1 MADKNKTAGGK
12 FLWLFLA
19 VGGLV
24 LLGLIFWPRIFSPG
38 QQGSG
43 SIATSTP
50 LPVAE
55 VISVEQAYQLYQQG
69 VAFIDVRSQEEYD
82 QAHIPGATLLP
93 SKEVINRYKELPADI
108 QLVVYCRSGE
118 RSAEAARFL
127 QNVGFTKVSSM
138 DGGLESWIAA
148 GYEVDSAR

>member
-1 MADKNKTAGGK
+1 MIDKEKTVGGK
-12 FLWLFLA
+12 FPWLILA
-19 VGGLV
+19 AGGLV
-24 LLGLIFWPRIFSPG
+24 VLGLILWPRISSSN

-50 LPVAE
+50 LPAAE

-69 VAFIDVRSQEEYD
+69 VSFLDVRSQDEYD

-93 SKEVINRYKELPADI
+93 SHEVINRYSELPRDI

-127 QNVGFTKVSSM
+127 QGVGFSNVSSM
-138 DGGLESWIAA
+138 EGGIESWIAA